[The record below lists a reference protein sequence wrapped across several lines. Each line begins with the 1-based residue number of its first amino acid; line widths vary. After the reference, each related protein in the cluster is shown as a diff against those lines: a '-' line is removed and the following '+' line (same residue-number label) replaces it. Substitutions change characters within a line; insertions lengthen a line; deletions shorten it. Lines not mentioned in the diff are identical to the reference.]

1 MSLRSVAIP
10 LFFLTLVLFLGTS
23 VFGADQ
29 TSLVLV
35 PLIRAI
41 APGASPHDV
50 KLAHLLVRKLAHT
63 TEYAALALAWFVA
76 LSGTP
81 ARTARRAAWLAL
93 AVCVACAI
101 LDETHQVFVP
111 TRTASALDVVIDG
124 VAALLALVAARVYT
138 ESGGGGTVAPVVVPV
153 GD

>member
-10 LFFLTLVLFLGTS
+10 LFVLTLVLFLGTS
-23 VFGADQ
+23 FFGADH

-35 PLIRAI
+35 PLIKAI

-50 KLAHLLVRKLAHT
+50 KLAHLLVRKLAHM
-63 TEYAALALAWFVA
+63 TEYAALALSWFVTLA
-76 LSGTP
+76 GNP
-81 ARTARRAAWLAL
+81 ARTPRRAAWLAL
-93 AVCVACAI
+93 AVCIACAI
-101 LDETHQVFVP
+101 LDETHQSFVP

-138 ESGGGGTVAPVVVPV
+138 ESGGSGDVAPIAVPV